1 LVRAGVREM
10 NDEDEWLNA
19 GCAMIANT
27 PPDLKPMAALLRTFE
42 KPIPDG
48 LRDLLADLLDP
59 GDPPRHNARLKLEF
73 ISAEFSTA
81 NKEAAFYEKWIAV
94 DAYDRL
100 RAEGMSEEDA
110 LTKLANDKI
119 FLREKSVFHKARQF
133 IHAYIPTY
141 IPEMLKRI
149 RGG

>member
-1 LVRAGVREM
+1 M
-10 NDEDEWLNA
+10 NDLDEWINA

-27 PPDLKPMAALLRTFE
+27 PPDLKPMAALLRDVN
-42 KPIPDG
+42 KPIPPG
-48 LRDLLADLLDP
+48 IRDLLADLLDP
-59 GDPPRHNARLKLEF
+59 GETPPHNARLALKF
-73 ISAEFSTA
+73 ISAEFSTP

-94 DAYDRL
+94 NAYGRL

-110 LTKLANDKI
+110 LVKLANDKI
-119 FLREKSVFHKARQF
+119 FLRDKSVFHRARQF

-141 IPEMLKRI
+141 ISETLRRI